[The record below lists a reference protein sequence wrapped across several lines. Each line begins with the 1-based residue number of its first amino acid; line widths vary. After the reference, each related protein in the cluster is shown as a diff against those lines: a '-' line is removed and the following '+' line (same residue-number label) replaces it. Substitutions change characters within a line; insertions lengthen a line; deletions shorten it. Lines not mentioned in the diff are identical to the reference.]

1 MEAEDDVREPFLA
14 NKEEDISVERDIQ
27 ASIREGFI
35 AKVFGIVAF
44 QMVLLFIMVFMG
56 FSNKTFHDWLLTSKL
71 MYILTFII
79 FMVCLISP
87 IISPALYRKVP
98 LNYILLIVFT
108 ISYSWWIAGYTILYT
123 KASVLVALFL
133 TVVMVLCL
141 TIYAFYT
148 KKNFT
153 TLGGFLFTALILL
166 LVCSLIQIF
175 IYIPLLNMIFIYAGL
190 IVFCIYLIYDV
201 QLIVGKNNIKFSEDD
216 YILAALNL
224 YVDII
229 AIFIRI
235 LAIVGTRDN

>member
-44 QMVLLFIMVFMG
+44 QMVLLFIMVFIG

-71 MYILTFII
+71 MYLLTFII
-79 FMVCLISP
+79 FMVCLITP

-148 KKNFT
+148 KK
-153 TLGGFLFTALILL
+153 ILL
-166 LVCSLIQIF
+166 H
-175 IYIPLLNMIFIYAGL
+175 
-190 IVFCIYLIYDV
+190 
-201 QLIVGKNNIKFSEDD
+201 
-216 YILAALNL
+216 
-224 YVDII
+224 
-229 AIFIRI
+229 
-235 LAIVGTRDN
+235 

>member
-14 NKEEDISVERDIQ
+14 NKEEDISIERDIQ

-44 QMVLLFIMVFMG
+44 QMVLLFIIVFIG

-79 FMVCLISP
+79 FMVCLIAP

-98 LNYILLIVFT
+98 LNYILLTVFT

-141 TIYAFYT
+141 TIYAFY
-148 KKNFT
+148 KKTDFT

-175 IYIPLLNMIFIYAGL
+175 IYIPLFNMIIIYAGL

-216 YILAALNL
+216 YILAAINL

-235 LAIVGTRDN
+235 LDCVGTRDN